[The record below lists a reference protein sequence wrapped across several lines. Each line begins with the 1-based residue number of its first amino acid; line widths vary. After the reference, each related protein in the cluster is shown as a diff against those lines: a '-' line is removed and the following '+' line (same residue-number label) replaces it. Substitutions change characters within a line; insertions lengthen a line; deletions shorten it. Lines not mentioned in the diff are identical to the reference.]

1 MNAAYLDRILKDTIA
16 EIGGEVRVEQYWTD
30 PRLYPWFANHV
41 EARRVGEVA
50 IAAWMCQQGKKQLND
65 ANPPYWV
72 A

>member
-1 MNAAYLDRILKDTIA
+1 MNAYLDHILNDTIA
-16 EIGGEVRVEQYWTD
+16 EIGGKVRVERYWTD
-30 PRLYPWFANHV
+30 LRHRWFAEHA
-41 EARRVGEVA
+41 EAHRVGEVA